1 MREYALVHRKQGRR
15 HEAQASVP
23 QTEDWSFWSLRLPLA
38 RAAKAAGYE
47 VVVALNVDAHGDAFA
62 RKDFASSPSTGDGAA
77 SIFFKELFTL
87 LAIVRLYAR
96 EKPDIVHRSR
106 PSPSCTDRLPPA
118 CAVYPIANT

>member
-23 QTEDWSFWSLRLPLA
+23 LDRGLVVLVPRLPLA

-62 RKDFASSPSTGDGAA
+62 RKDFASSPTGDGQRQ
-77 SIFFKELFTL
+77 SFSKLFTSRDRPP
-87 LAIVRLYAR
+87 VRPGTR
-96 EKPDIVHRSR
+96 HRASSR

-118 CAVYPIANT
+118 CAIYTIANT